1 MLRRNAR
8 LRKEFVYRKSLEGK
22 ERQLYEKKM
31 KIRECVEQ
39 GKPITTELKREEELL
54 RKELDLE
61 DERTR
66 EYGNVQDG
74 VNDDEYKNSIEAKIL
89 LTTSRDPS
97 SRLVQFCKELK
108 LLFPTSSRINRGSQ
122 VLQDLVQLGKSS
134 EFTDVVIVH
143 EHRGEPDGLVISH
156 LPFGPT
162 AYFGISDC
170 VMRHDV
176 KDANLPKVSEQF
188 PHVICE
194 NFVSNLGKRT
204 ANILKHLFPS
214 PKETSKRIITFANSL
229 DFISVRHHT
238 YEMPK
243 GPKSVQL
250 NEIGP
255 RFELRLYQIK
265 LGTVDQDDADIE
277 WSLRPF
283 MRSAKKQRL

>member
-22 ERQLYEKKM
+22 ERLLYEKKR
-31 KIRECVEQ
+31 KIRECLEE
-39 GKPITTELKREEELL
+39 GKPIPTELKREEERL
-54 RKELDLE
+54 RKEVELE
-61 DERTR
+61 DVNTR
-66 EYGNVQDG
+66 EYGNLEKG
-74 VNDDEYKNSIEAKIL
+74 VNDDEYKNAPEAKIL

-97 SRLVQFCKELK
+97 SRLLQFCKELK

-122 VLQDLVQLGKSS
+122 ILPDLVDLGKTS
-134 EFTDVVIVH
+134 EFTDIVIVH
-143 EHRGEPDGLVISH
+143 EHRGEPDGLVVSH

-162 AYFGISDC
+162 AYFGISDA

-188 PHVICE
+188 PHIICE
-194 NFVSNLGKRT
+194 NFTSELGKRT
-204 ANILKHLFPS
+204 ANILRHLFPR
-214 PKETSKRIITFANSL
+214 PKEKSKRVVTFANSV

-238 YEMPK
+238 YDMPK
-243 GPKSVQL
+243 GPKSLHL

-255 RFELRLYQIK
+255 RFELRLYQLK

-283 MRSAKKQRL
+283 MRSAKKRRL